1 MTIQNLIPNEAG
13 NGSLG
18 LTTTPW
24 GAGVFNEGIF
34 NTSVGIGTT
43 SPDAPLHIVGTPS
56 STLILERDSA
66 DASAISS
73 VIFKDGSDDQVR
85 ISSTDSKFLFETGA
99 ASTPRMII
107 DSDGNVGIGTTSPT
121 APLHILES
129 GTSDMLI
136 IESTDSGA
144 LNSPDLT
151 LYRNSATPVADD
163 KLGVLKFS
171 GNDSGGGT
179 KLYAHI
185 EGTIVDP
192 TNTAEESKLTFEVRR
207 AGAFEPRMEV
217 GPDKVEVSSTTGG
230 MVMPRMTTIQRTAV
244 SAVDGEMVYDTDLN
258 KFHGYANNAW
268 TALH

>member
-1 MTIQNLIPNEAG
+1 MTIEADG
-13 NGSLG
+13 N
-18 LTTTPW
+18 
-24 GAGVFNEGIF
+24 
-34 NTSVGIGTT
+34 VGIGTT
-43 SPDAPLHIVGTPS
+43 SPDAPLHI
-56 STLILERDSA
+56 
-66 DASAISS
+66 
-73 VIFKDGSDDQVR
+73 
-85 ISSTDSKFLFETGA
+85 
-99 ASTPRMII
+99 
-107 DSDGNVGIGTTSPT
+107 
-121 APLHILES
+121 LES
-129 GTSDMLI
+129 GTADMLI

-151 LYRNSATPVADD
+151 LYRNSATPLAED

-171 GNDSGGGT
+171 GNHSGGGT

-230 MVMPRMTTIQRTAV
+230 VIMPRMTTAQRNAIASPTN
-244 SAVDGEMVYDTDLN
+244 GEMVYDTDLN
-258 KFHGYANNAW
+258 KFFGYANGTW